1 MQQVLHLKPPRLLI
15 NNFLNNS
22 RLFLSLVTATLNQQ
36 HSLNIG
42 NLHTFTNL
50 LMHLRNIMLQ
60 PLTTRLHLVE
70 LALAVQD
77 ALVLA
82 HEDLPEI
89 LLVIVQLLIEISDHV
104 LDVVWIQRLKVLC
117 HIDFS
122 LLHLSPSFFY
132 FKFNSINMKTF
143 KPEHLLQATEHLLH
157 QK

>member
-1 MQQVLHLKPPRLLI
+1 MQQVLHLKPPRFRI

-22 RLFLSLVTATLNQQ
+22 GLFFRLITATLNQQ
-36 HSLNIG
+36 YSLDIG

-60 PLTTRLHLVE
+60 PFTTRLHLVK

-104 LDVVWIQRLKVLC
+104 LDVVWIERLKVLC
-117 HIDFS
+117 HIYFS
-122 LLHLSPSFFY
+122 LLHLSLPLY
-132 FKFNSINMKTF
+132 FTLNSIQ
-143 KPEHLLQATEHLLH
+143 LI
-157 QK
+157 

>member
-82 HEDLPEI
+82 HQDISEV
-89 LLVIVQLLIEISDHV
+89 LLVILKLLIEICDDV
-104 LDVVWIQRLKVLC
+104 LDVVWVQRLKVLC
-117 HIDFS
+117 HINLS
-122 LLHLSPSFFY
+122 LLH
-132 FKFNSINMKTF
+132 FKYYENI
-143 KPEHLLQATEHLLH
+143 
-157 QK
+157 

>member
-36 HSLNIG
+36 YSLDIG

-50 LMHLRNIMLQ
+50 LMHLCNIMLQ
-60 PLTTRLHLVE
+60 PFATRLHLVK

-104 LDVVWIQRLKVLC
+104 LDVVWIERLKVLC
-117 HIDFS
+117 HIYFS
-122 LLHLSPSFFY
+122 LLHLSPSLLY
-132 FKFNSINMKTF
+132 FKFN
-143 KPEHLLQATEHLLH
+143 
-157 QK
+157 